1 MAFIVPRGSK
11 VCVPPLLL
19 SVLPVLRHVVYSNT
33 FSKKVVCEANRFPF
47 TSPLPVAIFQELLDY
62 CSMGDR
68 LALLYLW

>member
-47 TSPLPVAIFQELLDY
+47 TSGDISRTAWLLLH
-62 CSMGDR
+62 G
-68 LALLYLW
+68 